1 MEEVKSRDWTDKVY
15 KPDIKDK
22 WDKLY
27 KKPGYDPLE
36 LAPGRAR
43 TLLFRLFH

>member
-1 MEEVKSRDWTDKVY
+1 MEEVKSKDWTARVY
-15 KPDIKDK
+15 NPDIKEK

-36 LAPGRAR
+36 
-43 TLLFRLFH
+43 